1 MPVLKGKKKFIFFL
15 ILFFFLTTYELN
27 TDNDFPLFKI
37 KKIEFKYNINL
48 EENIKYK
55 LANYLNNKSLINL
68 DYQKISS
75 FLIESQ
81 WVRNFKVNKYYPN
94 KIIIEIYELKPIAL
108 FKEKE
113 KFYYINSNFDI
124 TNKIVTKNNN
134 SKKILISGIYQK
146 ELLKKNFLNIAKF
159 NIAKDIKSIK
169 ILKNNCLI
177 NSSLCEKYDFDY
189 KLDNFNDHI
198 KSLESDKDIK
208 VINHVEWIQEIDNKY
223 FIKIKGGYD
232 YSDEV
237 LDSSLDIKDV
247 EILSS
252 GKITKYEGHVLVT
265 KNKFFKSFLS
275 YD

>member
-1 MPVLKGKKKFIFFL
+1 MLVLKGKKKFIFFL
-15 ILFFFLTTYELN
+15 IFFLFLTTYGIN
-27 TDNDFPLFKI
+27 TNNDFPLFKI
-37 KKIEFKYNINL
+37 KKIEFKNNINL

-169 ILKNNCLI
+169 ILNLNRLDVYFKNNVHVKLGDYDI
-177 NSSLCEKYDFDY
+177 NSQMKTLTQIMKKYQNLNTIDLRN
-189 KLDNFNDHI
+189 KGRAVI
-198 KSLESDKDIK
+198 K
-208 VINHVEWIQEIDNKY
+208 
-223 FIKIKGGYD
+223 
-232 YSDEV
+232 
-237 LDSSLDIKDV
+237 
-247 EILSS
+247 
-252 GKITKYEGHVLVT
+252 
-265 KNKFFKSFLS
+265 
-275 YD
+275 

>member
-169 ILKNNCLI
+169 ILNLNRLDVYFKNNVHVKLGDYDI
-177 NSSLCEKYDFDY
+177 NSQMRTLTQIMKKYQNLNTIDLRN
-189 KLDNFNDHI
+189 KGRAVI
-198 KSLESDKDIK
+198 K
-208 VINHVEWIQEIDNKY
+208 
-223 FIKIKGGYD
+223 
-232 YSDEV
+232 
-237 LDSSLDIKDV
+237 
-247 EILSS
+247 
-252 GKITKYEGHVLVT
+252 
-265 KNKFFKSFLS
+265 
-275 YD
+275 